1 MTIIYLIYY
10 FKSEFLTVIVT
21 FLLQGG
27 FALLATTST
36 ALGGPAATASILPL
50 LLAPLGVVGVV
61 GTAGLT
67 IMAMS
72 ECGGPMLCVSPSG
85 QCCFLNLMTGA
96 CPESC

>member
-1 MTIIYLIYY
+1 MS
-10 FKSEFLTVIVT
+10 FSS
-21 FLLQGG
+21 LLLSGG
-27 FALLATTST
+27 FALLAAT
-36 ALGGPAATASILPL
+36 ATAAAGQAATASLLPL
-50 LLAPLGVVGVV
+50 LVAPLGVVGVV

-67 IMAMS
+67 MMTLQ